1 MKRLSVLVET
11 RLDLMAYNF
20 ADFLVKNLFDQIK
33 KRNNVLLIK
42 WLESATTVIINNIF
56 DIYVNLLFKLKKDSI
71 LLYPTVRKNKMK
83 VTLIDKSGL
92 LDLNLFLIFF
102 SLNYYQSMKFF
113 VPLTVGLKEIRTMQM
128 ACLLSLSTDPI
139 HYAKL
144 GSNHCVQK

>member
-71 LLYPTVRKNKMK
+71 LLYPTVR
-83 VTLIDKSGL
+83 
-92 LDLNLFLIFF
+92 
-102 SLNYYQSMKFF
+102 
-113 VPLTVGLKEIRTMQM
+113 LK
-128 ACLLSLSTDPI
+128 
-139 HYAKL
+139 
-144 GSNHCVQK
+144 